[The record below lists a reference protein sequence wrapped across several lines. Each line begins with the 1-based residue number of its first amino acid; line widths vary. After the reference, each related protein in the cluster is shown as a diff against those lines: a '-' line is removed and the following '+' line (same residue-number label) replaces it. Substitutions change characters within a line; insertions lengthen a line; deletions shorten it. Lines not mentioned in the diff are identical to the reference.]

1 VKSSLTLT
9 IPDKIR
15 DALQAKADERGL
27 GEDVPEL
34 IKNGFMLAMH
44 SPEGWTLK
52 LEAVAKVPDPRQI
65 ELPLTMVQP
74 GAEEQRS

>member
-1 VKSSLTLT
+1 MKSSLTLT

-15 DALQAKADERGL
+15 DALQAQADERGL

-44 SPEGWTLK
+44 SPEGWQLRLK
-52 LEAVAKVPDPRQI
+52 PVMKAPDPRQT
-65 ELPLTMVQP
+65 ELPLTLVQP
-74 GAEEQRS
+74 GAEE

>member
-1 VKSSLTLT
+1 MKSSLTLT

-15 DALQAKADERGL
+15 DALQAKAEERGL

-34 IKNGFMLAMH
+34 IKNGFMLALH

-52 LEAVAKVPDPRQI
+52 LEAVSKAPDPRQI
-65 ELPLTMVQP
+65 ELPLP
-74 GAEEQRS
+74 SDNG

>member
-1 VKSSLTLT
+1 MKSSLTLT

-15 DALQAKADERGL
+15 DALQSQADERGL

-44 SPEGWTLK
+44 SPDGWHLRLRPVSK
-52 LEAVAKVPDPRQI
+52 APDPRQG
-65 ELPLTMVQP
+65 ELPLTTNIVQP
-74 GAEEQRS
+74 GADD

>member
-1 VKSSLTLT
+1 MKSSLTLT

-15 DALQAKADERGL
+15 DALQAQADERGL

-44 SPEGWTLK
+44 SPDGWQLK
-52 LEAVAKVPDPRQI
+52 LRPVAKASDPRQI
-65 ELPLTMVQP
+65 ELPLTETMVQP
-74 GAEEQRS
+74 GAEH

>member
-1 VKSSLTLT
+1 MKSSLTLT

-15 DALQAKADERGL
+15 DALQAQADERGL

-44 SPEGWTLK
+44 SPEGWKLK
-52 LEAVAKVPDPRQI
+52 LKPPAPDPRQI
-65 ELPLTMVQP
+65 ELPLTATVVQP
-74 GAEEQRS
+74 GAED